1 MPAFTAGGCWVWNF
15 LDSGEFLKV
24 ELRVLIGTEV
34 RDDSVLFLLGFF
46 FFY

>member
-15 LDSGEFLKV
+15 LDSGWFLKV

-34 RDDSVLFLLGFF
+34 RDDFLFLFLGGG
-46 FFY
+46 